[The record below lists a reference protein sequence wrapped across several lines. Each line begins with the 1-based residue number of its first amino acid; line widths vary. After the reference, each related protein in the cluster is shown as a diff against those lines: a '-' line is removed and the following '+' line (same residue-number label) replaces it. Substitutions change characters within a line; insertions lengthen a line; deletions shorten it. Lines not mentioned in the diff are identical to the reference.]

1 MSTPTRP
8 EVGPPTPWSF
18 PRPETHRLP
27 NGLTL
32 KAFHLPGQYVI
43 SVRTVIPLSTTVE
56 RRDREGIAAL
66 MSRLLDEGTARHTSE
81 EFAELMERK
90 GIALGAGMSDG
101 GLGVDL
107 DVPRRN
113 LADAL
118 DVLRQVLAEP
128 AFPEDEVR
136 RMIRSRLAEIEQ
148 ERALAPHRAMREF
161 IATHFD
167 ASERASRPSAG
178 RPETVSA
185 ITREDLVDFH
195 ARHVGPEGA
204 TMVVAGDLSD
214 LDLPALVAATLGE
227 WRPQLHVVPERPT
240 RAPQRAHDAA
250 RIVIVDRPGSV
261 QTEFCIGWDGP
272 DRRAAGWAAY
282 PVLGYVV
289 GGSPTARIDDVL
301 REEKGYTYGIRSS
314 FRPRHAGGLF
324 VTSGSVRSDATVES
338 LGLLL
343 DILQGAREGFSEEEL
358 RAGVDFI
365 TRTAPGRF
373 ATADA
378 VADEAA
384 ARALDDLPDDFTTD
398 NLARMRRLT
407 RDDLARA
414 YSEVVTGDWTVVIV
428 GDAGAHAEAVRALGR
443 GPVSV
448 IGA

>member
-1 MSTPTRP
+1 MSTSTRP
-8 EVGPPTPWSF
+8 AVGAPAAWAFPT
-18 PRPETHRLP
+18 PETHRLP

-43 SVRTVIPLSTTVE
+43 SVRTVIPLSTTAE

-66 MSRLLDEGTARHTSE
+66 MARLLDEGTTNHSSE

-107 DVPRRN
+107 DVPSRN

-118 DVLRQVLAEP
+118 EILRQVLAEP

-167 ASERASRPSAG
+167 PAERASRPSAG

-204 TMVVAGDLSD
+204 TVVVAGDLTD
-214 LDLPALVAATLGE
+214 VDLPALATATLGE
-227 WRPQLHVVPERPT
+227 WRPPLHVVPQLPT
-240 RAPQRAHDAA
+240 TPPRTAKDAA
-250 RIVIVDRPGSV
+250 RIVLVDRPGSV
-261 QTEFCIGWDGP
+261 QSELCIGWDGP
-272 DRRAAGWAAY
+272 DRRNPGWAAY
-282 PVLGYVV
+282 PVLGYIV

-314 FRPRHAGGLF
+314 FRPRRAGGLF

-343 DILQGAREGFSEEEL
+343 DILQQARDGFSEEEL

-384 ARALDDLPDDFTTD
+384 ARALDDLPDTFTTD
-398 NLARMRRLT
+398 NLARMRALT
-407 RDDLARA
+407 PEDLSRA
-414 YSEVVTGDWTVVIV
+414 FSEVVTGAWTVVIV
-428 GDAGAHAEAVRALGR
+428 GDAGAHAEAVRALDR